1 MHFLQDAFLG
11 ISLFFRFHNPF
22 DIESDTYGVKYRYR
36 IPITGPNGKTLNVIA
51 VYWIDQ
57 GKTDPRMVT
66 NYIDNQ
72 KKQKKHRKEKSR

>member
-1 MHFLQDAFLG
+1 M
-11 ISLFFRFHNPF
+11 PF
-22 DIESDTYGVKYRYR
+22 NAKDTEHDIKYEYR

-51 VYWIDQ
+51 VYQIDH